1 MLTNLLK
8 NLVEEMAGAGTNLIV
23 DILFDKEDVNEFL
36 IAKKMDLTI
45 NQVRNILYKL
55 SAEGLV
61 SFTRKKDKKKGW
73 YIYFWTLDKEKC
85 LRKVEAEYVKKLID
99 LKQILSDRE
108 TKRYYICKGCNIE
121 VGEEKAL
128 ESDFSCDECTEVYAL
143 VDNTNAIRDIKGKIT
158 KKENELKE
166 IRNELEMEKERVSK
180 KKEKKKAANSKKEAK
195 GKAKA
200 KNAKALAKKGNK
212 NISKKI
218 KKSSHV
224 KPVKKSVKSKKHASA
239 LRAKK

>member
-1 MLTNLLK
+1 MQINILK
-8 NLVEEMAGAGTNLIV
+8 NLVDEMAGVGTGTIV
-23 DILFDKEDVNEFL
+23 DILFDKDDVNEFL

-85 LRKVEAEYVKKLID
+85 LRKIEGEYIKKLSE
-99 LKQILSDRE
+99 LKQTLSDRE
-108 TKRYYICKGCNIE
+108 NKRYYICKGCNIE

-166 IRNELEMEKERVSK
+166 IKSELEMERERLDK
-180 KKEKKKAANSKKEAK
+180 KKEKKKTATAKKEAK
-195 GKAKA
+195 VKAKA
-200 KNAKALAKKGNK
+200 KLERKKKNDSKEKPTSKGKKPLKAAM
-212 NISKKI
+212 SKK
-218 KKSSHV
+218 K
-224 KPVKKSVKSKKHASA
+224 
-239 LRAKK
+239 

>member
-1 MLTNLLK
+1 
-8 NLVEEMAGAGTNLIV
+8 MAGIGTDAIV

-73 YIYFWTLDKEKC
+73 YIYFWTLNKEKC
-85 LRKVEAEYVKKLID
+85 LRKIEGEYAKKLTE
-99 LKQILSDRE
+99 LKQVLSDRE
-108 TKRYYICKGCNIE
+108 TRRYYACKGCNIE

-166 IRNELEMEKERVSK
+166 IKSELDLEVERV
-180 KKEKKKAANSKKEAK
+180 EKKRGKKADATSKKEAK
-195 GKAKA
+195 KKADAKIQRAFAKTGKMPVT
-200 KNAKALAKKGNK
+200 KKTA
-212 NISKKI
+212 SKK
-218 KKSSHV
+218 KLPSKST
-224 KPVKKSVKSKKHASA
+224 KSKKQ
-239 LRAKK
+239 K

>member
-1 MLTNLLK
+1 MLINLLK
-8 NLVEEMAGAGTNLIV
+8 TLVEEMAGTNTNIIV

-36 IAKKMDLTI
+36 IAKKMNLTI

-85 LRKVEAEYVKKLID
+85 LKKIEGEHVKKLTE
-99 LKQILSDRE
+99 LKQVLSDRE
-108 TKRYYICKGCNIE
+108 SKRYYICKGCNIE

-128 ESDFSCDECTEVYAL
+128 ESDFSCDECTEVYGL

-158 KKENELKE
+158 KKENELKD
-166 IRNELEMEKERVSK
+166 IRSELQTEQERVEK
-180 KKEKKKAANSKKEAK
+180 KKEKKKTATAKKEAK

-200 KNAKALAKKGNK
+200 KKAKASAKKAATSGVK
-212 NISKKI
+212 VDKKA
-218 KKSSHV
+218 KKPLKV
-224 KPVKKSVKSKKHASA
+224 VKSKK
-239 LRAKK
+239 K